1 MFQFFRT
8 YNAHIAAVVLV
19 FLIGGTLVYA
29 RHMQDSVEMRT
40 AAK

>member
-8 YNAHIAAVVLV
+8 YNAHIAAIVLA
-19 FLIGGTLVYA
+19 FLLGGTLVYA
-29 RHMQDSVEMRT
+29 RHMQDQVESHA